1 MEPVYGFLFRHKRA
15 VLAASIAACSVLS
28 GLHPSDAYSPVDP
41 ATAALIPSGWQ
52 DASLTPQDCETFA
65 YIHGGQSTQVT
76 LPRDNQGG
84 AAAASFVAPYGSGAG
99 TDADQDGIID
109 SEEQRLAEQY
119 APIIVHDKDD
129 ANLPAS
135 VDWVLQRTRLDY
147 AVSHIQ
153 RIQPLPFIPAIVL
166 LQVDQSHPVA
176 PMPLKQQD
184 LIAHDSGDASHV
196 RSDST
201 RSSQRLHT
209 FVLED
214 LDGSARV
221 GSLDTHDWITYVH
234 AFRNYYGGVTLQYW
248 RSYAYNTGAQSEPV
262 AIDNHG
268 ADWECVQIVLD
279 NALKVVNYRLLG
291 HTEIEVRP
299 PDPVQREGDH
309 VIIYSEPG
317 GHTSRF
323 SCVPTETSFTIH
335 RIWLNDLNAS
345 ANTIRQQTWTGG
357 KVFWPVPDWRGHLGD
372 AGDKTTPSG
381 GLVNIGEKMHP
392 LSGQVFVQYSG
403 IWGSLGSMFS
413 GYWGPAYNETMMGGD
428 NFITAWGYGMKAS
441 KSNIAVLHDECYP
454 ASASD

>member
-1 MEPVYGFLFRHKRA
+1 VG
-15 VLAASIAACSVLS
+15 VAACFLLS
-28 GLHPSDAYSPVDP
+28 GLHSGNASSPVDP
-41 ATAALIPSGWQ
+41 ATAALVPPGWQ
-52 DASLTPQDCETFA
+52 EAGLTPENCETFA
-65 YIHGGQSTQVT
+65 YAHGGQTTQAT
-76 LPRDNQGG
+76 LPRDNEGG
-84 AAAASFVAPYGSGAG
+84 AAAASFVTPYGSGTG

-119 APIIVHDKDD
+119 APIVVYDKDD

-135 VDWVLQRTRLDY
+135 VDWVLQQTRLNY
-147 AVSHIQ
+147 ADSHIQ
-153 RIQPLPFIPAIVL
+153 TIHPLPFIPAIVL
-166 LQVDQSHPVA
+166 LRVDQSHSVA
-176 PMPLKQQD
+176 ALPLKQQD
-184 LIAHDSGDASHV
+184 LIGHDSGDAAHI
-196 RSDST
+196 RSDGT
-201 RSSQRLHT
+201 RSSRRLHT

-221 GSLDTHDWITYVH
+221 GSLNTHDWITYIH

-268 ADWECVQIVLD
+268 GDWECVQVVLD
-279 NALKVVNYRLLG
+279 NTLKVVNYRLLG
-291 HTEIEVRP
+291 HTGIEVRP

-317 GHTSRF
+317 GHASRF

-335 RIWLNDLNAS
+335 RLWLNDLNIPS
-345 ANTIRQQTWTGG
+345 NTIRQQTWTGG
-357 KVFWPVPDWRGHLGD
+357 KVSWPSPDWRGHIGD
-372 AGDKTTPSG
+372 AGDKITPSG
-381 GLVNIGEKMHP
+381 GLVNMGEKMHP

-403 IWGSLGSMFS
+403 LWGSLGNMFS

-441 KSNIAVLHDECYP
+441 KGNITALHDECYP
-454 ASASD
+454 ASTSE